1 MGAGSASK
9 VNILRNLRLTKN
21 SQFALL
27 TIRWAIVAL
36 NEDVARSTGH
46 QREAEMLLVGSP
58 RLRTKFRHWQVE
70 LVTHALQH
78 TAEDY
83 RVDAH
88 QGSHNVVYQTARS
101 DLMALHA
108 LRLLAKAKQG
118 NASVYFLPDDLH
130 DRLTKLAK

>member
-1 MGAGSASK
+1 MGNRRLERRCRPKHWSPAGS
-9 VNILRNLRLTKN
+9 RNAFGWIAK
-21 SQFALL
+21 
-27 TIRWAIVAL
+27 
-36 NEDVARSTGH
+36 
-46 QREAEMLLVGSP
+46 
-58 RLRTKFRHWQVE
+58 LRTKFKHWQVE

-88 QGSHNVVYQTARS
+88 QRLHNVVYQTERS

-108 LRLLAKAKQG
+108 LRLLAKAKKG